1 VERQEFNRFRALL
14 EKRLAEAFP
23 RDRARLGNE
32 LDRLKK
38 ACRKFPL
45 EEALV
50 LRLRRIEAL
59 LDRSVREREKR
70 KGAAPR
76 IVYPENLPI
85 TEKRAEIVDA
95 VRRHPVI
102 VITGETGSGKT
113 TQIPKMCIEAGRGVD
128 GFIGCTQPRRIAAV
142 TVAMRVAEELGE
154 APGRSVG
161 YKIRF
166 ENRSRRENFIK
177 FMTDG
182 ILLMET
188 QEDPLLERYD
198 TIIVDEAHERSVNID
213 FVLAMLRR
221 ILSARK
227 DLKVIISS
235 ATIDTEK
242 FSRAFSDA
250 PIIEVSG
257 RTWPVDVIYRPLDP
271 EKEEKGEE
279 NHVEAAVDAVRE
291 IAARR
296 DGGGDILVFMPT
308 EEDIRETCA
317 LLSGPETRGAA
328 VLPLYA
334 RLPAAEQRRVFTSF
348 PGRKII
354 VATNIAETSITIPGI
369 RYVVDTGLARIS
381 QYSPR
386 TGTKSLPVRP
396 VSKSSADQRKGRCG
410 RVREGICI
418 RLYSREDY
426 EARPLFTT
434 PEILRSDLAEVIL
447 RMLSLNIDPLPGL
460 PFIDPPNPRLVHD
473 GIDLLLELGAVEK
486 GDAPGGGPAIR
497 LTGRGRIMARLP
509 IDPRVSRILLEA
521 RDEKCLKEVLV
532 IAGALSSQDPR
543 ERPPD
548 REEEADRVH
557 RAFLNPSSDFIALL
571 NIWNAFESE
580 VKDVRSAGRLRKF
593 CRSRFLSWSRMR
605 EWRDIHGELSE
616 IMEEEGFSGK
626 GDGLEGEA
634 LYRAVHRSLLSGF
647 LSRVAQKKEK
657 NLYRKARGGEVM
669 LFPGSGLFNKGGA
682 WIVAAEIVETTRPYA
697 RTAAAV
703 QADWI
708 EDIGGHL
715 CRSTYSEPYWDEGR
729 EEVMATEKVSFLGLV
744 LVPGRTVSFGRI
756 RPEEAGELFVR
767 GALIE
772 GRMRRKWPFLEH
784 NRKIVEEIREIEN
797 RIRRRDFLLEEDLL
811 LPFYRKRLPGI
822 HDTRTLGRKIR
833 TEGGDGFLKLS
844 REEALRTYE
853 GTDLSQFP
861 GEFSLDGRRL
871 PLTYRFL
878 PGDAAD
884 GVTVTLPSSLSSTVP
899 LDRGDW
905 LVPGYRRE
913 KIGLLL
919 KGLPKAYRKQLFPI
933 AEAVETV
940 HKELTEEEG
949 ENFLTAL
956 GRFLHR
962 RYGVDIPGTAWP
974 VDALPD
980 HLKMRFAVIDEK
992 GQEIRAG
999 RNPEELKIDFALQGD
1014 SPALRKA
1021 RKTWERE
1028 GITQWDLGDLPE
1040 SIEIG
1045 TERGHRDVVHPGL
1058 RVEEG
1063 VLSLRLFRDGREAV
1077 ESHREGVS
1085 FLYGLHFSRELRAL
1099 RKNLAVEG
1107 NLKKWSLGFG
1117 GPRKLEER
1125 LFGKVMKDLF
1135 QRDIRTEKA
1144 FGDYAVEVRPFILP
1158 AGKEVFFRVVGI
1170 LGAWAETVERLR
1182 EMEDSNRSRKPI
1194 VEFLAGLRR
1203 DLDRLVP
1210 EDFIECFDE
1219 DRSARLPRYLKAL
1232 VVRAERGAYHLE
1244 KDTAKARE
1252 VEGIRKNWEELAGDL
1267 AAGASAEKKKAVEEF
1282 SVLLEEFRVSV
1293 FAPELKTA
1301 FPVSK
1306 KRLEERLQ
1314 EIRRMI

>member
-1 VERQEFNRFRALL
+1 MERQEFNRLRALL
-14 EKRLAEAFP
+14 ENRLEAAFP
-23 RDRARLGNE
+23 RDRARLGSE
-32 LDRLKK
+32 LDRLRKSPG
-38 ACRKFPL
+38 KFPL
-45 EEALV
+45 EESLV
-50 LRLRRIEAL
+50 LRLRRIENL
-59 LDRSVREREKR
+59 LDRSVRAREKR
-70 KGAAPR
+70 KNGTPR
-76 IVYPENLPI
+76 IAYPENLPI

-128 GFIGCTQPRRIAAV
+128 GFIGCTQSRRIAAV

-166 ENRSRRENFIK
+166 ENKSRRENFVK

-257 RTWPVDVIYRPLDP
+257 RTWPVETIYRPLDP
-271 EKEEKGEE
+271 VKEERGEVTP
-279 NHVEAAVDAVRE
+279 VEAAVDAVRE

-296 DGGGDILVFMPT
+296 DGGDVLVFMPT
-308 EEDIRETCA
+308 EQDIRETCA
-317 LLSGPETRGAA
+317 LLSGPDTRGAA

-334 RLPAAEQRRVFTSF
+334 RLPAAEQRRVFASF

-418 RLYSREDY
+418 RLYSEEDY

-473 GIDLLLELGAVEK
+473 GVDLLLELGAVEK
-486 GDAPGGGPAIR
+486 ADAAGGGPSIR

-521 RDEKCLKEVLV
+521 RDEKCLREVLV
-532 IAGALSSQDPR
+532 IAAALSSQDPR

-557 RAFLNPSSDFIALL
+557 RTFQNPSSDFIALL
-571 NIWNAFESE
+571 NIWNAFQSE
-580 VKDVRSAGRLRKF
+580 GKDLKSAGRLRKF
-593 CRSRFLSWSRMR
+593 CKGRFLSWSRMR

-616 IMEEEGFSGK
+616 ILKEEGFPEK
-626 GDGLEGEA
+626 RDRLEGEA
-634 LYRAVHRSLLSGF
+634 LYRAVHRSLLAGF

-657 NLYRKARGGEVM
+657 NIYRKAKGGEVM

-682 WIVAAEIVETTRPYA
+682 WIMAAEIVETTRPYA

-756 RPEEAGELFVR
+756 RPEEAEEIFVR

-797 RIRRRDFLLEEDLL
+797 RLRRRDFLLEEDLL

-822 HDTRTLGRKIR
+822 HDTRTLGKKIR
-833 TEGGDGFLKLS
+833 AEGGDGFLKLS
-844 REEALRTYE
+844 REEALRVYE
-853 GTDLSQFP
+853 GADLSQFP
-861 GEFSLDGRRL
+861 GELSLDGKHL

-899 LDRGDW
+899 VDRGDW

-919 KGLPKAYRKQLFPI
+919 KGLPKAYRKRLFPI
-933 AEAVETV
+933 AETVETI
-940 HKELTEEEG
+940 HRELKEKEG

-956 GRFLHR
+956 GDFLHR
-962 RYGVDIPGTAWP
+962 RYGVDVPGTEWP

-980 HLKMRFAVIDEK
+980 HLKMRFSIVDEK
-992 GQEIRAG
+992 GREIQAG
-999 RNPEELKIDFALQGD
+999 RNPEELKIDFSLQED
-1014 SPALRKA
+1014 SAALRKA

-1028 GITQWDLGDLPE
+1028 GITRWDLEDLPK

-1045 TERGHRDVVHPGL
+1045 TGREHRDAVYPAL

-1063 VLSLRLFRDGREAV
+1063 TLCLRLFRDGREAL
-1077 ESHREGVS
+1077 ESHRRGVS
-1085 FLYGLHFSRELRAL
+1085 FLYELHFARELRAL
-1099 RKNLAVEG
+1099 RKNLVVEG
-1107 NLKKWSLGFG
+1107 NLKRWSLGFG

-1125 LFGKVMKDLF
+1125 LFGKVVSDLF
-1135 QRDIRTEKA
+1135 RRDIRTEAA
-1144 FGDYAVEVRPFILP
+1144 FGDYAREVRPRILP
-1158 AGKEVFFRVVGI
+1158 AGKDVFFRVVGI
-1170 LGAWAETVERLR
+1170 LGAWAETLERLQ
-1182 EMEDSNRSRKPI
+1182 EMEASNRSRKPI
-1194 VEFLAGLRR
+1194 LAFLAGLRG
-1203 DLDRLVP
+1203 DLGRLVP
-1210 EDFIECFDE
+1210 EDFIERFDE
-1219 DRSARLPRYLKAL
+1219 ERSTRLPRYLKAL
-1232 VVRAERGAYHLE
+1232 VVRAERGVHHLE
-1244 KDTAKARE
+1244 KDMAKARE
-1252 VEGIRKNWEELAGDL
+1252 VEGIRKNWEELDRDL
-1267 AAGASAEKKKAVEEF
+1267 AAGASAEKRKALEEF

-1301 FPVSK
+1301 VPVSK

>member
-1 VERQEFNRFRALL
+1 MEKQEFNRFRALL

-23 RDRARLGNE
+23 RERVRLGNE
-32 LDRLKK
+32 LERLRK

-45 EEALV
+45 EEPLV
-50 LRLRRIEAL
+50 LRLRKL
-59 LDRSVREREKR
+59 GDVLDRSVREREKR
-70 KGAAPR
+70 KNGTPR
-76 IVYPENLPI
+76 IAYPENLPI
-85 TEKRAEIVDA
+85 TEKRMQIIEA

-102 VITGETGSGKT
+102 VVTGETGSGKT
-113 TQIPKMCIEAGRGVD
+113 TQLPKMCLEAGRGVD

-166 ENRSRRENFIK
+166 ENKSRRENFIK

-213 FVLAMLRR
+213 FVLAILRR
-221 ILSARK
+221 ILPVRK

-257 RTWPVDVIYRPLDP
+257 RTWPVEVIHRPLDP
-271 EKEEKGEE
+271 EGKEEGEGT
-279 NHVEAAVDAVRE
+279 HVEAAVDAVRE
-291 IAARR
+291 ITGRR
-296 DGGGDILVFMPT
+296 DGGGDLLVFMPT

-317 LLSGPETRGAA
+317 LLGGPEIRGAA

-334 RLPAAEQRRVFTSF
+334 RLPAAEQRRVFASF

-369 RYVVDTGLARIS
+369 RYVVDAGLARIS
-381 QYSPR
+381 QYNPR

-410 RVREGICI
+410 RVREGVCI
-418 RLYSREDY
+418 RLYSKEDY
-426 EARPLFTT
+426 EARPPFTT

-486 GDAPGGGPAIR
+486 ADAAGGGPSIR

-521 RDEKCLKEVLV
+521 RNEKCLKEVLV
-532 IAGALSSQDPR
+532 IAAALAVQDPR

-548 REEEADRVH
+548 REEEADRAH

-571 NIWNAFESE
+571 NIWNAYESE
-580 VKDVRSAGRLRKF
+580 GGDLKSAGRLRKF
-593 CRSRFLSWSRMR
+593 CKSRFLSWTRMR
-605 EWRDIHGELSE
+605 EWRDLHRELSE
-616 IMEEEGFSGK
+616 ILREEGFTDK
-626 GDGLEGEA
+626 EDGLEGEA
-634 LYRAVHRSLLSGF
+634 LYRAVHRSLLAGF

-657 NLYRKARGGEVM
+657 NLYRKAKGGEVM
-669 LFPGSGLFNKGGA
+669 LFPGSGLFNKGGS
-682 WIVAAEIVETTRPYA
+682 WIMAAEIVETTRPYA

-708 EDIGGHL
+708 EDIGDHL
-715 CRSTYSEPYWDEGR
+715 CRSTYSEPFWDEGR

-756 RPEEAGELFVR
+756 RPGEAGELFIR

-784 NRKIVEEIREIEN
+784 NRKIVEEIREIES

-833 TEGGDGFLKLS
+833 AEGGDEFLKLS
-844 REEALRTYE
+844 REEAIRAYE
-853 GTDLSQFP
+853 GADLSQFP
-861 GEFSLDGRRL
+861 GELSMDGNRL

-913 KIGLLL
+913 KISLLL
-919 KGLPKAYRKQLFPI
+919 KGLPKVYRKRLFPI
-933 AEAVETV
+933 ADKVETV
-940 HKELTEEEG
+940 HRELKMEEG
-949 ENFLTAL
+949 ENFLTTL
-956 GRFLHR
+956 GRFIHR
-962 RYGVDIPGTAWP
+962 RFGVDIPGTAWP
-974 VDALPD
+974 VDDLPD
-980 HLKMRFAVIDEK
+980 HLKMRFSIIDEK
-992 GQEIRAG
+992 GQEILAG

-1014 SPALRKA
+1014 SAALRKA
-1021 RKTWERE
+1021 RKIWERE
-1028 GITQWDLGDLPE
+1028 GITLWDMGNLPE
-1040 SIEIG
+1040 SVEIG
-1045 TERGHRDVVHPGL
+1045 TERGHRDVVYPGL

-1063 VLSLRLFRDGREAV
+1063 TLCLRLFRDGREAC
-1077 ESHREGVS
+1077 ESHRQGVS
-1085 FLYGLHFSRELRAL
+1085 FLYRLLFSRELRAL

-1107 NLKKWSLGFG
+1107 NLKQWSLGFG

-1125 LFGKVMKDLF
+1125 LLGKVTKDLF
-1135 QRDIRTEKA
+1135 QRDIRTETA
-1144 FGDYAVEVRPFILP
+1144 FGEYAREVRPCILP
-1158 AGKEVFFRVVGI
+1158 AGKEVFFRAVGI
-1170 LGAWAETVERLR
+1170 LGAWAETLERLR
-1182 EMEDSNRSRKPI
+1182 EMEASNRSRKPI
-1194 VEFLAGLRR
+1194 LDFLAGLRG
-1203 DLDRLVP
+1203 DLSRLVP
-1210 EDFIECFDE
+1210 EDFVERFDE
-1219 DRSARLPRYLKAL
+1219 ERSARLPRYLKAL
-1232 VVRAERGAYHLE
+1232 VVRAERGVHHLE
-1244 KDTAKARE
+1244 KDMSKARE
-1252 VEGIRKNWEELAGDL
+1252 VEGILNNWQELALELTPGV
-1267 AAGASAEKKKAVEEF
+1267 SAEKRKALEEF

-1301 FPVSK
+1301 TPVSK